1 MGMVTAFDTDSP
13 LLCFQLD
20 RFKPDSQ
27 GTPVKATWHL
37 ELSMVEILVSPDPES
52 LMTEVYEFVPI
63 AGIVH
68 QGRDQQGHLQGVGR
82 TTTGWVLFDDGKES
96 CCHPSDSIPRPADW
110 ICVWLIRTSRRIEV
124 MPSYY
129 IRGHDAKVHQAVQL
143 FDQQSWQELESQ
155 EDLIHYFAVH
165 CGACSQIFT
174 DVTTLA
180 RHVFQRHFALRW
192 TLTRPSEL
200 HGLDHKGLETPCLMC
215 GAVPM
220 LTSVPSHSCTTVLN
234 LALAKAYHEVELK
247 PRGEIFGAPRPR
259 EEPGMDDGLGTW
271 LAMDD

>member
-200 HGLDHKGLETPCLMC
+200 HGLDHKGLETPWVM
-215 GAVPM
+215 
-220 LTSVPSHSCTTVLN
+220 
-234 LALAKAYHEVELK
+234 
-247 PRGEIFGAPRPR
+247 
-259 EEPGMDDGLGTW
+259 
-271 LAMDD
+271 